1 MKHPLSGGW
10 GSRFALIISLAPSV
24 VRVEKRGTSRR
35 STLIF
40 KFSTALANGLMTP
53 MTRVRSSLQLPAC
66 DSALSHPCSPGHA
79 PAVARGFTLIEIMVV
94 ITILGVLAALIV
106 PRVVGRT
113 DDARIAA
120 AKQDI
125 ASIMQALKL
134 YRLDNG
140 RYPTTDQGL
149 QALITRPTTEPMP
162 SNWKQGGYL
171 ERSTRARRSMG
182 RALQV
187 SESRRARRDRRVLAR
202 PRPCQRWRAEHARTP
217 TSGRG
222 SYSSDKVNP
231 AVRWSA

>member
-1 MKHPLSGGW
+1 
-10 GSRFALIISLAPSV
+10 
-24 VRVEKRGTSRR
+24 
-35 STLIF
+35 
-40 KFSTALANGLMTP
+40 
-53 MTRVRSSLQLPAC
+53 MTRVRSSLQLPGRRLVMSG
-66 DSALSHPCSPGHA
+66 SASNSL
-79 PAVARGFTLIEIMVV
+79 PAAARGTRATSTRARNGGFTLIEIMVV

-171 ERSTRARRSMG
+171 ERSTVPSDPWGEPYKFLNPGVRGEIDVFSLG
-182 RALQV
+182 
-187 SESRRARRDRRVLAR
+187 RDRANGGE
-202 PRPCQRWRAEHARTP
+202 PNSPDADI
-217 TSGRG
+217 G
-222 SYSSDKVNP
+222 S
-231 AVRWSA
+231 WQL